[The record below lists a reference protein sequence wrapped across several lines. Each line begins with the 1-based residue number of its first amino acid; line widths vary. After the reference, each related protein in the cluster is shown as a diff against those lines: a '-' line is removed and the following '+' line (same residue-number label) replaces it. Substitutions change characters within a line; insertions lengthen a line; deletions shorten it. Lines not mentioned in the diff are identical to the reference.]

1 MQVHLQY
8 NFITEK
14 KGQNSKNLQEAEAT
28 DMRCT
33 CNMRVERK
41 AILEQENVRFF
52 LLQNYTVEIEK
63 NTQSEV

>member
-28 DMRCT
+28 NIRCT

-52 LLQNYTVEIEK
+52 FCYRIIQ
-63 NTQSEV
+63 